1 MAVRPRLDDLE
12 VLSRVPLLTDLR
24 RDELEA
30 LAADATVK
38 TYMEDVL
45 LFGAGDPA
53 DRFFAVIEGCV
64 RLFAL
69 SRDGRETII
78 EVIGA
83 GASFAE
89 AAIFASACY
98 PVNAEVMAGSRV
110 VSLRAQTLVKLLRDD
125 PKLALRMLATLHR
138 WQLRLMAELQQLK
151 GRTPAQRLAWYLLE
165 LVDQAGGETTVPLPY
180 RKGVLAARIGIT
192 PESLSR
198 ALGRLGQLGVES
210 DGNVLRLGDVDSL
223 RRYCKAGS
231 RP

>member
-1 MAVRPRLDDLE
+1 MTARPTATDME
-12 VLSRVPLLTDLR
+12 VLSRLPLLADLR
-24 RDELEA
+24 SAEREA
-30 LAADATVK
+30 IAADATAK
-38 TYMEDVL
+38 SYAQDSL

-53 DRFFAVIEGCV
+53 DRYFAVVEGCV

-69 SRDGRETII
+69 SKDGHETII

-89 AAIFASACY
+89 AAIFANACY
-98 PVNAEVMAGSRV
+98 PVNAEAMAGSRV
-110 VSLRAQTLVKLLRDD
+110 VSLRAHTLVKLLRDD
-125 PKLALRMLATLHR
+125 PKLALRMLATLYS
-138 WQLRLMAELQQLK
+138 WQLRLMAEMQKLK

-210 DGNVLRLGDVDSL
+210 DGRVFRLRDVNALRLFCEIRS
-223 RRYCKAGS
+223 
-231 RP
+231 

>member
-1 MAVRPRLDDLE
+1 MTARPGPSDID
-12 VLSRVPLLTDLR
+12 VLSRLPLLTDLR
-24 RDELEA
+24 RQELEI
-30 LAADATVK
+30 LTADGTVK
-38 TYMEDVL
+38 TYDEDSL

-69 SRDGRETII
+69 SKDGHETII

-89 AAIFASACY
+89 AAIFATASY

-110 VSLRAQTLVKLLRDD
+110 VSLRAATLVSLLRNDGQ
-125 PKLALRMLATLHR
+125 LALRMLATLHH

-151 GRTPAQRLAWYLLE
+151 GRTPAQRLAWYLLD
-165 LVDQAGGETTVPLPY
+165 LVDQADGKTVVALPY
-180 RKGVLAARIGIT
+180 RKGFIAARIGIT

-210 DGNVLRLGDVDSL
+210 DGNTFSVADVDAL
-223 RRYCKAGS
+223 RRFCKG
-231 RP
+231 